1 MELSAHRK
9 NALPPRKRQ
18 PPWHRPVG
26 LVSLLA
32 GVAMALS
39 GCAVPRLSADDVL
52 DGPQTAEARSAAIA
66 RVEQWPVGLSV
77 PGVSLVAGRTY
88 TTCREGQNNWK
99 RKDGYRLQCR
109 AHSLVFFGWDGDYT
123 AGRDTMLK
131 ALASLCVLTSSGG
144 VPDGSPG
151 DTVTLFGPNYS
162 CAPDLEGY
170 SLLLSGRAT
179 TLLVTPD
186 SWLTSF
192 DAQRSIS
199 GPDDA
204 ALLAKLKT
212 RRWLFAVD
220 VSSVFFQD
228 QP

>member
-1 MELSAHRK
+1 VELSAHRR
-9 NALPPRKRQ
+9 NALSPRERRLS
-18 PPWHRPVG
+18 WHRPVG
-26 LVSLLA
+26 LLSLLA
-32 GVAMALS
+32 GVVVVLS
-39 GCAVPRLSADDVL
+39 GCAAPRLSPDEVL
-52 DGPQTAEARSAAIA
+52 DGPQTAEARSAAIS

-77 PGVSLVAGRTY
+77 PGVSLVARRTY
-88 TTCREGQNNWK
+88 TTCLEGQNNWK
-99 RKDGYRLQCR
+99 VKDGYRLQCK
-109 AHSLVFFGWDGDYT
+109 AHSSVFFGWDGDYT
-123 AGRDTMLK
+123 VGRNTMLQ
-131 ALASLCVLTSSGG
+131 AMASICVLASSGD

-162 CAPDLEGY
+162 CTPDLNGH
-170 SLLLSGRAT
+170 SLILSGRAT
-179 TLLVTPD
+179 TVLVTPE

-192 DAQRSIS
+192 DDQRSVS

>member
-18 PPWHRPVG
+18 PSWHRPVG
-26 LVSLLA
+26 LLSLLA
-32 GVAMALS
+32 GVAVALS
-39 GCAVPRLSADDVL
+39 GCAAPRLSADEVL
-52 DGPQTAEARSAAIA
+52 DGPQTAEARLVAIA

-77 PGVSLVAGRTY
+77 PGVTLVARRTY

-99 RKDGYRLQCR
+99 VKDGYRLQCQ
-109 AHSLVFFGWDGDYT
+109 AHALVFLGWDGDYT

-131 ALASLCVLTSSGG
+131 AMASFCVLASSGD
-144 VPDGSPG
+144 VADGSPS
-151 DTVTLFGPNYS
+151 DTWPILGPNYS
-162 CAPDLEGY
+162 CSPDLEGY
-170 SLLLSGRAT
+170 SQLLSGRAT
-179 TLLVTPD
+179 TVLVGQT
-186 SWLTSF
+186 WLSF
-192 DAQRSIS
+192 DAKRSVS

-204 ALLAKLKT
+204 ELLAKLKT